1 MTAPAPAPRL
11 PFERPNALD
20 LAPLLARL
28 REQGPITR
36 VTTPAGDPAWLVT
49 RYEEARE
56 VLSDTRFSR
65 QRPDTEDGPRIS
77 TSALHTR
84 PAGTP
89 EEEDR
94 EHARMRRM
102 LAPAF
107 SAPRMR
113 RLGERIGELA
123 ESCLDSME
131 AQHARH
137 PDRAVDLHEH
147 LSFRL
152 PVMVICELL
161 GVPVADRDLLRG
173 WSERIAALYGGEDA
187 AAAMAEFE
195 AYVAAVAEDK
205 RERPGQDVFSDI
217 LAVQAQDPSFTEQE
231 MTRLAVGLL
240 FAGHE
245 TTSARIDLG
254 VLFLLGDTARRDRFA
269 ADPQGTARA
278 TVEEILRMAAPGG
291 LGLTRFAREDL
302 TVAGTAIARGEA
314 VLVAIN
320 AANRDARAFEEPDA
334 FDPSRS
340 PNAHLA
346 FGHGGHYCIG
356 NSLAR
361 TELQTAL
368 TALFRRFPG
377 LRPAVDPH
385 SLRDHSERLAGG
397 LGEVPVRWW

>member
-1 MTAPAPAPRL
+1 MTAPAPQL

-28 REQGPITR
+28 REEGPIAR

-56 VLSDTRFSR
+56 ILSDTRFSR
-65 QRPDTEDGPRIS
+65 LRPDTEGAPRIS
-77 TSALHTR
+77 SSALHTR
-84 PAGTP
+84 PAPSP

-94 EHARMRRM
+94 EHTRMRRM

-123 ESCLDSME
+123 ASCLDAMDEERSGDP
-131 AQHARH
+131 R
-137 PDRAVDLHEH
+137 RAVNLHDH
-147 LSFRL
+147 LSFPL

-161 GVPVADRDLLRG
+161 GVPVEDRGLLRG
-173 WSERIAALYGGEDA
+173 WSERIAALYGGADG

-195 AYVAAVAEDK
+195 AYVSAIAEEK
-205 RERPGQDVFSDI
+205 RKRPGQDVISDI
-217 LAVQAQDPSFTEQE
+217 LAVQAQDPSFTEEE
-231 MTRLAVGLL
+231 MARLAVGLL

-254 VLFLLGDTARRDRFA
+254 VLFLLSDTGRRDRFA
-269 ADPQGTARA
+269 ADPEGSARA
-278 TVEEILRMAAPGG
+278 TVEEVLRMAAPGA
-291 LGLTRFAREDL
+291 LGLTRYAREDVTL
-302 TVAGTAIARGEA
+302 AGTAIAKGEA

-320 AANRDARAFEEPDA
+320 AANRDGRAFEEPDA

-356 NSLAR
+356 NALAR
-361 TELQTAL
+361 TEMQIAL

-377 LRPAVDPH
+377 LRLAVDAH

-397 LGEVPVRWW
+397 LGEVPVLW

>member
-1 MTAPAPAPRL
+1 MTAPAPRL

-20 LAPLLARL
+20 LAPLFARL
-28 REQGPITR
+28 REQGPMAR

-65 QRPDTEDGPRIS
+65 QRPDTEDAPRIS
-77 TSALHTR
+77 VSPLHTR

-94 EHARMRRM
+94 EHTRMRRM

-131 AQHARH
+131 AEHARH
-137 PDRAVDLHEH
+137 PDRPVNLHDH
-147 LSFRL
+147 LSFPL

-161 GVPVADRDLLRG
+161 GVPIADRDLLRG
-173 WSERIAALYGGEDA
+173 WSERIAALYGGEDG

-195 AYVAAVAEDK
+195 AYVAAVAEEK
-205 RERPGQDVFSDI
+205 RKQPGEDVFSDI
-217 LAVQAQDPSFTEQE
+217 LAVRAQDPSFTEQE

-245 TTSARIDLG
+245 TTSGRIDLG
-254 VLFLLGDTARRDRFA
+254 VLFLLSDTARRDRFA
-269 ADPQGTARA
+269 ADPQGSARA
-278 TVEEILRMAAPGG
+278 TVEEVLRLAAPGG

-302 TVAGTAIARGEA
+302 TVAGTDIARGEA

-346 FGHGGHYCIG
+346 FGYGGHYCIG
-356 NSLAR
+356 NALAR

-377 LRPAVDPH
+377 LRLAVDPH
-385 SLRDHSERLAGG
+385 SLRDRTERLAGG
-397 LGEVPVRWW
+397 LGEVPVQW

>member
-1 MTAPAPAPRL
+1 MTAPAPQL
-11 PFERPNALD
+11 PFERPDALD
-20 LAPLLARL
+20 LAPLFARL
-28 REQGPITR
+28 REEGPITR

-56 VLSDTRFSR
+56 VLSDARFSR
-65 QRPDTEDGPRIS
+65 LRPDSEGAPRIS
-77 TSALHTR
+77 ESALHTR
-84 PAGTP
+84 PAPTP

-94 EHARMRRM
+94 EHTRMRRM

-113 RLGERIGELA
+113 RLGERIGQLA
-123 ESCLDSME
+123 GSCLDAME
-131 AQHARH
+131 EEHSRD
-137 PDRAVDLHEH
+137 PERAVNLHDH
-147 LSFRL
+147 LSFPL

-161 GVPVADRDLLRG
+161 GVPVADRALLRG
-173 WSERIAALYGGEDA
+173 WSERIAALYGGADG

-195 AYVAAVAEDK
+195 AYVAGIAEEK
-205 RERPGQDVFSDI
+205 RKQPGQDVISDI
-217 LAVQAQDPSFTEQE
+217 LAVQAEDPSFTEGE

-254 VLFLLGDTARRDRFA
+254 VLFLLSDTGRRDRFA
-269 ADPQGTARA
+269 ADPETLARA
-278 TVEEILRMAAPGG
+278 TVEEVLRMASPGG
-291 LGLTRFAREDL
+291 LGLTRYAREDV

-320 AANRDARAFEEPDA
+320 AANRDGRVFEEPDT

-356 NSLAR
+356 NVLAR
-361 TELQTAL
+361 TEMQVAL
-368 TALFRRFPG
+368 TALFRRFPD
-377 LRPAVDPH
+377 LRLAVDAR
-385 SLRDHSERLAGG
+385 SLRDHDERLAGG
-397 LGEVPVRWW
+397 LSEVPVLW